1 VEFYCIL
8 IIRALFYVCLRTQ
21 KQIVRSLNNIKYE
34 PNNTDQYQT
43 VTMTVTFCSCMIC
56 PPTST
61 SVNQVL
67 RPHPV
72 NKTRNPPPHSHT
84 PLSQFPR
91 QIEPST
97 RAWLARNVIR
107 LLSLLC
113 HSFKFKKH
121 NRSADI
127 LHWQVC
133 GFHVSRLNRCHRCEI
148 HWRDRQRVS
157 KSTHFI
163 STADQLIWI

>member
-8 IIRALFYVCLRTQ
+8 ITRVLFYVCLRTQ
-21 KQIVRSLNNIKYE
+21 KQIVRSLNNLKYE
-34 PNNTDQYQT
+34 PNNTDHYQT

-72 NKTRNPPPHSHT
+72 NKTRTPPPPHPKP
-84 PLSQFPR
+84 PLPKFPR
-91 QIEPST
+91 KIEAST
-97 RAWLARNVIR
+97 TAWLARDLIR

-113 HSFKFKKH
+113 HSFNFKNVTKA
-121 NRSADI
+121 RISYTGRFVVFMSLGLIAVI
-127 LHWQVC
+127 VAKYIGQ
-133 GFHVSRLNRCHRCEI
+133 I
-148 HWRDRQRVS
+148 DRQS
-157 KSTHFI
+157 PNHCI
-163 STADQLIWI
+163 SSPQLAS